1 MNRGVAEWVLDYSSR
16 SDFLLADVCY
26 LVWSVVMILRF
37 DQSVSTLL
45 TTVAGLDGSF
55 TQLTILALWV
65 ITGVALICYH
75 IVYAASTIVSPRK
88 TTLDEW
94 WKAVPGQ

>member
-1 MNRGVAEWVLDYSSR
+1 MNRGVAEWVVNHSSKR
-16 SDFLLADVCY
+16 DFLLADVCY
-26 LVWSVVMILRF
+26 LVWSVMMILWF

-45 TTVAGLDGSF
+45 ANVAGLDGSF

-75 IVYAASTIVSPRK
+75 IVYAASAIAFPRR
-88 TTLDEW
+88 T
-94 WKAVPGQ
+94 APGE